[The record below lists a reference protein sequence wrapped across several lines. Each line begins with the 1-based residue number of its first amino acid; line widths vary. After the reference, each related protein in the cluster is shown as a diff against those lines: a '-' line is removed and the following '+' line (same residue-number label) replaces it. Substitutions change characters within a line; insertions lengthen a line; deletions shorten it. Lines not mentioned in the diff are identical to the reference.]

1 MKTLIKVSVFFAL
14 VMATFLPAAPAQ
26 ALMSSKFRGGG
37 ATAFFASLDGCIQ
50 TNVDIFTGEGMR
62 QDAPGKPQPWSSVN
76 IYISQYDV
84 CTETQVLYVDAIADL
99 AAADLQID
107 PRLREATLNTTLN
120 VTDIMT
126 GNTFDITID
135 VAWMGVGPLVRDR
148 YNFRFGDKDCR
159 IHDRNNFVQPA
170 ISVTGSVW
178 SDTQNFTPDQNP
190 GGWMVS
196 SNSNYIYFGC
206 N

>member
-14 VMATFLPAAPAQ
+14 VMATLLPAAPVQ

-37 ATAFFASLDGCIQ
+37 AMAFFASLEGCIQ

-62 QDAPGKPQPWSSVN
+62 QDARGKPQPFSSVN
-76 IYISQYDV
+76 IYISQYDI
-84 CTETQVLYVDAIADL
+84 CMETQLLYVDAIADL
-99 AAADLQID
+99 PEPDLQID
-107 PRLREATLNTTLN
+107 RALRSASLDTTLN
-120 VTDIMT
+120 VTDTVT
-126 GNTFDITID
+126 GNTFDIVID
-135 VAWMGVGPLVRDR
+135 IAWTGISPLTRDH

-159 IHDRNNFVQPA
+159 IHDRNKFVERTINA
-170 ISVTGSVW
+170 TGSVW
-178 SDTQNFTPDQNP
+178 SDTQNFTPEPNV

-206 N
+206 D